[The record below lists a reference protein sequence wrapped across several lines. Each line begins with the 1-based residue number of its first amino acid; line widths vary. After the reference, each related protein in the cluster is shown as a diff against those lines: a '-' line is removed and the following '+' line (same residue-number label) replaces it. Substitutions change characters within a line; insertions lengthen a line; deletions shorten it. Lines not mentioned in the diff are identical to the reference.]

1 MNVPLS
7 LQLALLALVLVF
19 ISYKS
24 AQEDKKWRDI
34 MTNEMRVL
42 EEREELL
49 KDRDKLAQRNK
60 ERTQGDVRV
69 FLTNAFLDYSKEVD
83 LDTYK
88 IAEEFYKHIIGLIEE
103 KL

>member
-7 LQLALLALVLVF
+7 LQLALLVLVLVF

-24 AQEDKKWRDI
+24 AQEDKKWRDV

-49 KDRDKLAQRNK
+49 KDSEKIAQRNK
-60 ERTQGDVRV
+60 ERIQGDVRV
-69 FLTNAFLDYSKEVD
+69 FLTNAFLDYSKEVNT
-83 LDTYK
+83 DTCK
-88 IAEEFYKHIIGLIEE
+88 TIEEFYKYTIGLIEE